1 MFTILW
7 KRKAQ
12 KQLLKI
18 SKTEIKARNS
28 VDRKRIT
35 QFPNIQQAK
44 ALTNHQ
50 YGYRLRVGNYR
61 VLFDVDTTVQIIAIE
76 EVKKRDDNTY

>member
-18 SKTEIKARNS
+18 SKTEIKEAIATAIE
-28 VDRKRIT
+28 KLT
-35 QFPNIQQAK
+35 QFPHIQQAK

>member
-18 SKTEIKARNS
+18 SKTEIKEAIATAIE
-28 VDRKRIT
+28 KLT

-44 ALTNHQ
+44 ALTNNQ

>member
-18 SKTEIKARNS
+18 SKTEIKEAIATAIE
-28 VDRKRIT
+28 KLT

>member
-18 SKTEIKARNS
+18 SKTETKEAIAAAVEKL
-28 VDRKRIT
+28 T

-44 ALTNHQ
+44 TLTNHQ

>member
-18 SKTEIKARNS
+18 SKTETKEAIATAVEKL
-28 VDRKRIT
+28 T
-35 QFPNIQQAK
+35 QFPNIQQAI
-44 ALTNHQ
+44 
-50 YGYRLRVGNYR
+50 LRTDLRKICRKSQV
-61 VLFDVDTTVQIIAIE
+61 
-76 EVKKRDDNTY
+76 